1 MTDLNRRLVRPP
13 SLQKL
18 KAVSALATFLG
29 LMAGAAVAAEPPSA
43 PVASKAA
50 VAQAAVLP
58 VFDVYQYVVAGNSV
72 LNALEIEAAVTPFLG
87 TGKNLR
93 DVEAARAAL
102 EKSYHDAGYLTVVV
116 SIPDQAVD
124 AGEVQLQVV
133 EAVIERLKVAGA
145 GYTLASGIKAGV
157 PELAAG
163 NVPNFKN
170 IQDQLAVVNRRP
182 DSRVTPVLRA
192 GSLPGTVE
200 VQLDVED
207 QLPLH
212 GSVELNNRQTPN
224 TTATRLMGNLRY
236 DNLWQLGH
244 SLNLTLQTS
253 PERSGDAQ
261 VAALTYVLPTG
272 RANDALSIYAVRSR
286 SVFASLANSPGLGL
300 LGDSDSLGMR
310 YSAPLKGSTETAQ
323 SLSAGFDYKDIRQT
337 TKLPDG
343 SGIASPVSYVSL
355 AGGYSLNLFGP
366 ERSSSLDLSTALGM
380 RQLGGTSDA
389 EFDAKRKGA
398 SASFVAFRGGLRHND
413 AWQGWGLLG
422 RFDFQLASGPLL
434 PSEQMSAGGA
444 DSVRGYLEGE
454 RAGDIGVHASFELR
468 TPVYSP
474 AGVGSAWRLGGLAFL
489 DVARLSTLRAV
500 APQPGQYSLAGIG
513 LGLRLTAPGGVALDL
528 DAASALVDGDA
539 TSAHSIRVH
548 ARAVLAF

>member
-1 MTDLNRRLVRPP
+1 MTDLTRRIVCSP
-13 SLQKL
+13 SLHTL
-18 KAVSALATFLG
+18 KTMFALAAGLG
-29 LMAGAAVAAEPPSA
+29 LMAGATVAAESSAQSRA
-43 PVASKAA
+43 PVAKDESAK
-50 VAQAAVLP
+50 LP

-72 LNALEIEAAVTPFLG
+72 LKPLEIEAAVTPFLG
-87 TGKNLR
+87 VGKNIR

-102 EKSYHDAGYLTVVV
+102 EKSYHDAGYLTVLV

-124 AGEVQLQVV
+124 SGEVSLQVV
-133 EAVIERLKVAGA
+133 EAVVERLKVAGA
-145 GYTLASGIKAGV
+145 AYTLPSDIKAGV

-163 NVPNFKN
+163 NVPNFKT
-170 IQDQLAVVNRRP
+170 IQDQLALVNRRP
-182 DSRVTPVLRA
+182 DARVTPVLKA
-192 GSLPGTVE
+192 GLLPGTVE

-224 TTATRLMGNLRY
+224 TTASRLMGSLRY

-244 SLNLTLQTS
+244 SVSLTLQTS
-253 PERSGDAQ
+253 PERTGDAK
-261 VAALTYVLPTG
+261 VAALTYVMPTG
-272 RANDALSIYAVRSR
+272 RANDALSIYGVRSR
-286 SVFASLANSPGLGL
+286 SVFASLANAPGMGL
-300 LGDSDSLGMR
+300 LGDSDTMGMR
-310 YSAPLKGSTETAQ
+310 YSMPLKGSSETAQ

-337 TKLPDG
+337 TKLADG
-343 SGIASPVSYVSL
+343 SGIASPVSYMSM
-355 AGGYSLNLFGP
+355 AAGYSLNLFGP
-366 ERSSSLDLSTALGM
+366 ERSSSIDLSTALGM
-380 RQLGGTSDA
+380 RRLGGTSDA

-413 AWQGWGLLG
+413 GWQGWGLLG
-422 RFDFQLASGPLL
+422 RLDFQLASGPLL

-454 RAGDIGVHASFELR
+454 RAGDMGLHASFELR
-468 TPVYSP
+468 TPQYSP

-489 DVARLSTLRAV
+489 DVARLTTLRAV

-513 LGLRLTAPGGVALDL
+513 VGLRLSAPGGVALDL
-528 DAASALVDGDA
+528 DAASALIDGDT
-539 TSAHSIRVH
+539 TSAHSVRVH